1 MNAPG
6 TKADEGYRGN
16 LNAASFLNGKTILL
30 VEDEFLLAL
39 QLEELLHS
47 RGAIVRGPYRKLDE
61 AMKAALHEEFD
72 FAILDIN
79 LNGTMVYPLADHLLA
94 RGNPFLFLSGYSLS
108 NLPDRFRAVTRLNKP
123 CDPDLLIATLRAR
136 F

>member
-1 MNAPG
+1 MHPPPKL
-6 TKADEGYRGN
+6 TKGIGATSTQRI
-16 LNAASFLNGKTILL
+16 FLNGKTILL

-39 QLEELLHS
+39 QLEELLQS
-47 RGAIVRGPYRKLDE
+47 RGATVRGPYRKLDE

-79 LNGTMVYPLADHLLA
+79 LNGTMVYPLADHLLV